1 MNSIKKTAFVC
12 GALIASGLLLTSFTN
27 ENGGDKNKKYQIIH
41 HAGGETV
48 EYDTVIPMSSS
59 YTPEQ
64 FLADKGISSENV
76 EIIEIP
82 SISELNCE
90 VRELKTIVREFELD
104 ADHLSK
110 EVELNVEVDDDG
122 NMTVKKTVNGVE
134 VEVTEEELKEIESS
148 EGKHATMIKMRFDD
162 HEAGE
167 NEERIEISVEVD
179 NDGNKTITKTVNGE
193 QVEMTEEELE
203 NLHITEMMS
212 GDDINIFIDGDFP
225 EGLEDEMKVLEIEL
239 EKLMEEGDENVKII
253 TRRIEVNSDGDDNNF
268 EWDSEGSEHR
278 VIVMSSDDQED
289 FTVVIVTEN
298 YDEATSGNTKMRFNL
313 SSEEMDVYPNP
324 NDGIF
329 KIRYESDEDKKT
341 TIRVNDAT
349 GKEVFQ
355 EKLGKFSGK
364 YEKELNLKS
373 FGSGMYTITIQS
385 GDEKEVHKV
394 MIK

>member
-1 MNSIKKTAFVC
+1 MNSIKKIAFVG
-12 GALIASGLLLTSFTN
+12 GALIASGLLLASFTN
-27 ENGGDKNKKYQIIH
+27 DNGGDKNKKYQIIH
-41 HAGGETV
+41 HADGETI

-64 FLADKGISSENV
+64 FLADKGISNENV

-82 SISELNCE
+82 SISELNGE
-90 VRELKTIVREFELD
+90 VREMKTIVREIELD

-122 NMTVKKTVNGVE
+122 NMTVKKTIDGIE
-134 VEVTEEELKEIESS
+134 VEVTEEELKEIENSRG
-148 EGKHATMIKMRFDD
+148 ERCKMIKMCFDD
-162 HEAGE
+162 YETGE
-167 NEERIEISVEVD
+167 HEERIEISVEED
-179 NDGNKTITKTVNGE
+179 DEGNKIITKTVNGE

-225 EGLEDEMKVLEIEL
+225 EGLEDEMKELEIEL
-239 EKLMEEGDENVKII
+239 EKLMEEGDENVKIV
-253 TRRIEVNSDGDDNNF
+253 TRRIEMNSDGDENNF
-268 EWDSEGSEHR
+268 EWNSEGCEHR

-298 YDEATSGNTKMRFNL
+298 YDEATSGNTKMKFNL
-313 SSEEMDVYPNP
+313 SNEEMDVYPNP
-324 NDGIF
+324 NDGAF
-329 KIRYESDEDKKT
+329 KIRYESDENKKT
-341 TIRVNDAT
+341 TITVNDAT

-364 YEKELNLKS
+364 YEKELDLKS
-373 FGSGMYTITIQS
+373 FGPGMYTITILN
-385 GDEKEVHKV
+385 GDDKDVHKV